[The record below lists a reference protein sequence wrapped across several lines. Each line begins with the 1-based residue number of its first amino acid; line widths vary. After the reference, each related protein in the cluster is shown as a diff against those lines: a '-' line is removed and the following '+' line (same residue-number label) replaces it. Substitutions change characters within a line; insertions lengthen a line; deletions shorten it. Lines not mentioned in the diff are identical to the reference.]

1 MAQRVKDLA
10 LSLQWLDGCCGTRE
24 IPHAQG
30 VVPKEKKQSG
40 EYSMTLLG
48 DQLLSSGELSL
59 SSLCSPHLSIIPTL
73 PSLNAEL
80 YFLNS
85 GRNAGICSGLFSLQ

>member
-1 MAQRVKDLA
+1 MVQGIKDLA
-10 LSLQWLDGCCGTRE
+10 LTLQWLDGCCGTRE

-30 VVPKEKKQSG
+30 VVPPKKKQSG

-59 SSLCSPHLSIIPTL
+59 
-73 PSLNAEL
+73 
-80 YFLNS
+80 
-85 GRNAGICSGLFSLQ
+85 FSLQPSPLHHTYLAFPEC